1 MISQFVRLFK
11 KTDLDELRAFQSRVL
26 SLLDD
31 LYPAC
36 SYEACQDP
44 LTIKLDG
51 HTLGLT
57 NIHSAFLL
65 GTQSESTLRQLVV
78 EHFGRLAGTLERVDS
93 QTTSWDV
100 AAAAVRPQ
108 LMPAQFA
115 EKLSILSSPFGG
127 GVLLAYVIDSADTY
141 TYILDEDL
149 ARWGIY
155 TETVHERALANL
167 WEACQDLQMQ
177 LFPGPNQFGVI
188 SLLDGFDAVRIVL
201 PEVREMLAEYLGTP
215 FYFGIPNRD
224 FLICWANS
232 CEQDFVIN
240 IRAQLTQDHDEQP
253 YPLSTS
259 VFEVSANGDISETE
273 FAKSNATSDGA
284 ENN

>member
-1 MISQFVRLFK
+1 MISRFARLFK
-11 KTDLDELRAFQSRVL
+11 KTDLDELRAFQARVI

-31 LYPAC
+31 LYPES

-65 GTQSESTLRQLVV
+65 GTQNESSLRQLVV
-78 EHFGRLAGTLERVDS
+78 ERFGRLAGILETVDS
-93 QTTSWDV
+93 QNTSWDV
-100 AAAAVRPQ
+100 VAAAVKPQ

-141 TYILDEDL
+141 TYILGEDL
-149 ARWGIY
+149 ARWGISS
-155 TETVHERALANL
+155 ETVHERAMANL
-167 WEACQDLQMQ
+167 WEGCQDLQMQ

-188 SLLDGFDAVRIVL
+188 SLLDGFDAVRVVL
-201 PEVREMLAEYLGTP
+201 PEVRGMLAEYLGTP

-240 IRAQLTQDHDEQP
+240 IRAQLIQDHDEQP
-253 YPLSTS
+253 YPLSAS
-259 VFEVSANGDISETE
+259 VFEVSANGDISE
-273 FAKSNATSDGA
+273 FAKSNPNSDGA

>member
-1 MISQFVRLFK
+1 MISRFARLFK
-11 KTDLDELRAFQSRVL
+11 KNDLDELRAFQARVI

-31 LYPAC
+31 LYPEC
-36 SYEACQDP
+36 PYEACQDP
-44 LTIKLDG
+44 STIKLDG
-51 HTLGLT
+51 HALGLT

-65 GTQSESTLRQLVV
+65 GTQSESSLRQLVV
-78 EHFGRLAGTLERVDS
+78 EHFGRLAGTLEMVDS
-93 QTTSWDV
+93 QKASWDV
-100 AAAAVRPQ
+100 AAVAVRPQ

-127 GVLLAYVIDSADTY
+127 EVLLAYVIDSADIY
-141 TYILDEDL
+141 SYILGEDL
-149 ARWGIY
+149 ARWGVSA
-155 TETVHERALANL
+155 ETVHERSMANL
-167 WEACQDLQMQ
+167 WEACQDLQLQ

-188 SLLDGFDAVRIVL
+188 SLLDGFDAARIVV

-232 CEQDFVIN
+232 CEQDFVSN
-240 IRAQLTQDHDEQP
+240 IHVQLTQDHDEQP
-253 YPLSTS
+253 YPLSRS
-259 VFEVSANGDISETE
+259 VFEVAANGEISEAE
-273 FAKSNATSDGA
+273 FAKSNANSDGA

>member
-1 MISQFVRLFK
+1 MISRFARLFK
-11 KTDLDELRAFQSRVL
+11 KTDLDELRAFQARVI

-31 LYPAC
+31 LYPES

-65 GTQSESTLRQLVV
+65 GTQNESSLRQLVV
-78 EHFGRLAGTLERVDS
+78 ERFGRLAGILETVDS
-93 QTTSWDV
+93 QNTPWDV
-100 AAAAVRPQ
+100 AAAAVKPQ

-141 TYILDEDL
+141 TYILGEDL
-149 ARWGIY
+149 ARWGISS
-155 TETVHERALANL
+155 ETVHERAMANL
-167 WEACQDLQMQ
+167 WEGCQDLQMQ

-188 SLLDGFDAVRIVL
+188 SLLDGFDAVRVVL
-201 PEVREMLAEYLGTP
+201 PEVRGMLAEYLGTP

-240 IRAQLTQDHDEQP
+240 IRAQLIQDHDEQP
-253 YPLSTS
+253 YPLSAS
-259 VFEVSANGDISETE
+259 VFEVSANGDISE
-273 FAKSNATSDGA
+273 FAKSNPNSDGA